1 MTEVKRK
8 PILSLCATTRDKL
21 KDLPVK
27 NGQLIFM
34 QDNRKIALDFE
45 GKRTFYNQI
54 VELESEEERTEL
66 ESPVNGTYYFIIKS
80 AVLWTYQQDMWIPI
94 TSSPEQILFIG
105 TELPALGS
113 DNKIYVNKDKRNIS
127 VWDKET
133 GSYLIVGEK
142 YEIVSEKEIDLI
154 F

>member
-1 MTEVKRK
+1 MTEIRKK

-21 KDLPVK
+21 KDLAVK

-34 QDNRKIALDFE
+34 PESRKIALDYE

-54 VELESEEERTEL
+54 TELQSEEEREAI
-66 ESPVNGTYYFIIKS
+66 ENPENGTYYFVIKS
-80 AVLWTYQQDMWIPI
+80 AVLWTYYDEWIAI
-94 TSSPEQILFIG
+94 TSAPAQVLFIG
-105 TELPALGS
+105 TELPELGS
-113 DNKIYVNKDKRNIS
+113 DNKLYINKEKKNIS

-142 YEIVSEKEIDLI
+142 YEIVSENEIDLI